1 MTLIESMLSLILLLL
16 RTWIR
21 WICAAKDSSSLRGKI
36 VDLSVDNTDQ
46 MGQRMTTSMISHLVI
61 VPDDTRVRPTTFFQ
75 GFSDFWYP
83 DYLAILKVLT
93 QFPHDLGDIYFTGR
107 EYVLT
112 KAMGSPLQIQTLRAD
127 LVKQYLSDC
136 ETRPLIVWSTALTVD
151 VVKSAIGQ
159 KPITHIS
166 TAPQDGVIHVD
177 SLNHDAILAL
187 ISGIVDAL
195 AEEHDEFKEFKK
207 FVERKRGEATQETLT
222 VNAKGHNCTEPM
234 LDVLLSYG
242 VQIDVTPIKPAGET
256 TEHITGMIELGALID
271 GLRPEQINTSPL
283 RKNDVIIHCP
293 SVYTYL
299 YRADSAHWQ
308 QLNRKLNNPKRNFL
322 RRVLIRSCGY
332 GNSTL
337 QIAEKDIFNP
347 YEDPIL
353 GPLLYDRQIELRL
366 FTTAIALVA
375 VNQFAPAFRLPNDVM
390 LHHDKLRD
398 IGKLL
403 CSNDR
408 KWREKLNTRM
418 QEYGQLL
425 KTEIGDALLAS
436 IFSEREKILAVC
448 DFPVEWMPVNQLP
461 IMFRYELS
469 RIPST
474 PGNVA
479 LFVLTSRPKSMFR
492 YSDLCNILII
502 RSFADNDPIKDH
514 LSDIVQAREQ
524 AQRLPGMNIL
534 IVDVKTRQEI
544 VDALNAFT
552 GLMVIFDCHGGHGGE
567 TDSAWL
573 AIGDEKLSVWHIY
586 QEARIPPII
595 VLAACSTHPAE
606 GSHASVANG
615 FLESGAFSVIG
626 TFAPVDSSHTAVF
639 VTRLLERIAIYL
651 PLALKRRAYS
661 WREVV
666 TGLLRMS
673 YVRDVLEGLRDRL
686 GLLNQQQYEKI
697 HIQANMLI
705 NTHEDKN
712 WFEHFRSLISD
723 ETGLDKDTETKL
735 WDEHFQF
742 VETMLFVQLG
752 RPENVMI
759 AIEGE

>member
-1 MTLIESMLSLILLLL
+1 MSLLLL
-16 RTWIR
+16 LLKPWIR
-21 WICAAKDSSSLRGKI
+21 WICASEDSSPLKGNI
-36 VDLSVDNTDQ
+36 VVLSVDNTEQ
-46 MGQRMTTSMISHLVI
+46 MGQTMTTSMISHLVI
-61 VPDDTRVRPTTFFQ
+61 VPDDTRARRTTFFQ

-93 QFPHDLGDIYFTGR
+93 QFPHDLGDIYFTGG

-112 KAMGSPLQIQTLRAD
+112 KAIGSPLQIQTLRAD
-127 LVKQYLSDC
+127 LVEQYLSDC
-136 ETRPLIVWSTALTVD
+136 ETQPLIVWSTALTVD

-166 TAPQDGVIHVD
+166 TAQQEGVIHVD
-177 SLNHDAILAL
+177 SLNHDSVLAL

-195 AEEHDEFKEFKK
+195 AEEHDEFREFKK
-207 FVERKRGEATQETLT
+207 VAERKRAEATQETLT

-242 VQIDVTPIKPAGET
+242 AQIDVTPIKPAGDT
-256 TEHITGMIELGALID
+256 SEHITGMLELGALIN
-271 GLRPEQINTSPL
+271 GLRPEQISASPF

-308 QLNRKLNNPKRNFL
+308 RLNRQLNKPKRNFL
-322 RRVLIRSCGY
+322 RRGLIRSSGY
-332 GNSTL
+332 GNYTL
-337 QIAEKDIFNP
+337 QMDEKDLFNP

-353 GPLLYDRQIELRL
+353 RPLLCDRQIELKL
-366 FTTAIALVA
+366 FTTIIALVA
-375 VNQFAPAFRLPNDVM
+375 VNQFSPAFRLPNDVM

-408 KWREKLNTRM
+408 KWREKLNTKMR
-418 QEYGQLL
+418 EYGQLL
-425 KTEIGDALLAS
+425 KTDIGDALLAN
-436 IFSEREKILAVC
+436 IFSEREKFLAVC
-448 DFPVEWMPVNQLP
+448 DFPVEWVPVDELP

-469 RIPST
+469 RVPST

-479 LFVLTSRPKSMFR
+479 LDVLTSRPKSIFR
-492 YSDLCNILII
+492 YKDLCNVLII
-502 RSFADNDPIKDH
+502 RSFADNDPIKNH

-524 AQRLPGMNIL
+524 AQRLPGMHIQ
-534 IVDVKTRQEI
+534 IVDVNTRQGI

-567 TDSAWL
+567 TESAWL
-573 AIGDEKLSVWHIY
+573 TIGNEKLSVWHLY
-586 QEARIPPII
+586 QEAKIPPII

-626 TFAPVDSSHTAVF
+626 TFAPVDSSHAAVF

-651 PLALKRRAYS
+651 PLVLKRRAYS
-661 WREVV
+661 WREIV

-673 YVRDVLEGLRDRL
+673 YVRDVLDGLRDRL
-686 GLLNQQQYEKI
+686 GVINQQQYEKI
-697 HIQANMLI
+697 HIQVNRLI

-712 WFEHFRSLISD
+712 WFEHFRSLVSE
-723 ETGLDKDTETKL
+723 ETELDKATETKL
-735 WDEHFQF
+735 WNEHFQF

-752 RPENVMI
+752 RPENVFI